1 MSKMNLLG
9 WARHLFVPH
18 HSNNCKAKILH
29 PSALSVLV
37 GFFLVYQFFINFY
50 LLVSPSVL
58 GFASNI
64 TPNRVLELTNQ
75 KRGEKGLAP
84 LTING
89 QLNESAQ
96 RKAGDMFA
104 FNYWAHISPS
114 GRNPWSFFQE
124 VGYKYIYAG
133 ENLARDFMNSEA
145 VVEAWM
151 NSPTHRDNILNG
163 NYKEIGLSVVNGTLN
178 GVETTLVVQHFGTSS
193 STGGTVAKKAA
204 VITTTKQPSLAKP
217 TPLPSMALVVANPS
231 TEAEAKK
238 ESLALMEETPLTKVV
253 LAQAKGEVDSPP
265 LLSPFLLTKTIT
277 IFLLGLILGALFLD
291 IILVY
296 QKKIIRLSS
305 RNIAHLIFVG
315 GLLLIIILTTPGAIL

>member
-1 MSKMNLLG
+1 MNLFE
-9 WARHLFVPH
+9 WTRHLFVPH

-64 TPNRVLELTNQ
+64 TPARVLELTNQ
-75 KRGEKGLAP
+75 KRAEQGLAP
-84 LTING
+84 LTINSK
-89 QLNESAQ
+89 LNESAQ

-104 FNYWAHISPS
+104 FNYWAHVSPS

-124 VGYKYIYAG
+124 VGYKYLYAG
-133 ENLARDFMNSEA
+133 ENLARDFMSSEA

-178 GVETTLVVQHFGTSS
+178 GVETTLVVQHFGTLS

-204 VITTTKQPSLAKP
+204 VTNNQQPKP
-217 TPLPSMALVVANPS
+217 TPLPSVALTVASPS
-231 TEAEAKK
+231 VETEAKK
-238 ESLALMEETPLTKVV
+238 ENLALVEETPLTKVV
-253 LAQAKGEVDSPP
+253 LAQAKDEVTNPP

-291 IILVY
+291 ILLVS
-296 QKKIIRLSS
+296 QRKIVRLSS
-305 RNIAHLIFVG
+305 RNLAHLIFVG